1 MHAPFNAPAAATG
14 AGRDLNPLKDG
25 TLAPRIGKLRLG
37 VETMQI
43 GIVGLGFMG
52 STHFEAYQN
61 VRGFELA
68 AVASSSDKKLAGDLS
83 EVGGNLGR
91 GGGVVDFGP
100 AARYT
105 NADELIEDPLV
116 EAVDICTPT
125 HLHKPLA
132 LRALEAGKHVLVE
145 KPMALSVADCEQMI
159 VAARDAG
166 RVLMVAQV
174 LRFFPEYATARA
186 MVVSGEL
193 GSVRAATFR
202 RRCAAPAWGRWL
214 KDPAKS
220 GGGALDL
227 LIHDFDFCQHLFGK
241 PRGVRAV
248 GPEDLSSGID
258 FVQAQLDYGDG
269 VPVIVSGGWHHP
281 ASFPFS
287 MEFTIICDGGTLDYS
302 SDKSGL
308 RLHSADGEALDVELP
323 KHDGFE
329 AELQAFVDGCISG
342 KAPALCRPEDSAEA
356 IGMALA
362 MNQSRAAG
370 GECVPVT

>member
-1 MHAPFNAPAAATG
+1 
-14 AGRDLNPLKDG
+14 
-25 TLAPRIGKLRLG
+25 
-37 VETMQI
+37 
-43 GIVGLGFMG
+43 MG
-52 STHFEAYQN
+52 STHFEAYEN

-68 AVASSSDKKLAGDLS
+68 AVASSSEKKLAGDLS

-100 AARYT
+100 AARYAT
-105 NADELIEDPLV
+105 AGELIEDPRV

-132 LRALEAGKHVLVE
+132 LQALEAGKHVLVE
-145 KPMALSVADCEQMI
+145 KPMALSVADCGTMI
-159 VAARDAG
+159 DAARDAG

-186 MVVSGEL
+186 MVISGEL

-227 LIHDFDFCQHLFGK
+227 LIHDFDFCQQLFGK
-241 PRGVRAV
+241 PRGICAT
-248 GPEDLSSGID
+248 GPEDLDAGID

-323 KHDGFE
+323 KQDGFE
-329 AELQAFVDGCISG
+329 AELQAFVDGCVAG
-342 KAPALCRPEDSAEA
+342 QAPELCRPEDSAEA
-356 IGMALA
+356 ISMALA

-370 GECVPVT
+370 GQCVPLA